1 MNGGATQAATSGQTL
16 VSNVTGNRT
25 SSLRGASSG
34 DVLQNTGIWAQALY
48 SDANQDLRDGV
59 AGFNAYSRGIAI
71 GADGQLTD
79 QLTLGVAYSFLHT
92 SVNSDSGNTTD
103 VDGNAL
109 TLYSGFEQGNY
120 FVDAN
125 LSYGINDN
133 ENKRRIAGTTAKGDY
148 DSQVLGA
155 NVVGGYTYHLNEQ
168 FLVEPRLAARYAR
181 VDIDGYHEKGSSAA
195 LKVDSQRYE
204 VAEFGAGVRLAG
216 DFPVGNGSLQPQAKL
231 MAYHDFAA
239 DEAQSTST
247 FVLGGTPFV
256 SQGAKAVRNSYEAGI
271 GADYHLGAVTVGVS
285 YDYTG
290 KTDFNADTF
299 TAKIRY
305 DF

>member
-34 DVLQNTGIWAQALY
+34 DVLQNTGLWAQALY

-71 GADGQLTD
+71 GADGKLTD

-125 LSYGINDN
+125 LSYGLNDN
-133 ENKRRIAGTTAKGDY
+133 ESKRRIASTTAKGDY

-168 FLVEPRLAARYAR
+168 FWSSRAWPPATPASISMATTRKARR
-181 VDIDGYHEKGSSAA
+181 
-195 LKVDSQRYE
+195 QRSRWI
-204 VAEFGAGVRLAG
+204 ANAT
-216 DFPVGNGSLQPQAKL
+216 KW
-231 MAYHDFAA
+231 
-239 DEAQSTST
+239 
-247 FVLGGTPFV
+247 
-256 SQGAKAVRNSYEAGI
+256 RNSVLVCG
-271 GADYHLGAVTVGVS
+271 
-285 YDYTG
+285 
-290 KTDFNADTF
+290 
-299 TAKIRY
+299 
-305 DF
+305 

>member
-1 MNGGATQAATSGQTL
+1 
-16 VSNVTGNRT
+16 T

-155 NVVGGYTYHLNEQ
+155 NVVGGYTYH
-168 FLVEPRLAARYAR
+168 
-181 VDIDGYHEKGSSAA
+181 
-195 LKVDSQRYE
+195 
-204 VAEFGAGVRLAG
+204 
-216 DFPVGNGSLQPQAKL
+216 
-231 MAYHDFAA
+231 
-239 DEAQSTST
+239 
-247 FVLGGTPFV
+247 
-256 SQGAKAVRNSYEAGI
+256 
-271 GADYHLGAVTVGVS
+271 
-285 YDYTG
+285 
-290 KTDFNADTF
+290 
-299 TAKIRY
+299 
-305 DF
+305 

>member
-1 MNGGATQAATSGQTL
+1 
-16 VSNVTGNRT
+16 
-25 SSLRGASSG
+25 
-34 DVLQNTGIWAQALY
+34 
-48 SDANQDLRDGV
+48 
-59 AGFNAYSRGIAI
+59 IAI
-71 GADGQLTD
+71 GADGKLTD

-125 LSYGINDN
+125 LSYGLNDN
-133 ENKRRIAGTTAKGDY
+133 ESKRRIASTTAKGDY

-204 VAEFGAGVRLAG
+204 VA
-216 DFPVGNGSLQPQAKL
+216 
-231 MAYHDFAA
+231 
-239 DEAQSTST
+239 
-247 FVLGGTPFV
+247 
-256 SQGAKAVRNSYEAGI
+256 
-271 GADYHLGAVTVGVS
+271 
-285 YDYTG
+285 
-290 KTDFNADTF
+290 
-299 TAKIRY
+299 
-305 DF
+305 